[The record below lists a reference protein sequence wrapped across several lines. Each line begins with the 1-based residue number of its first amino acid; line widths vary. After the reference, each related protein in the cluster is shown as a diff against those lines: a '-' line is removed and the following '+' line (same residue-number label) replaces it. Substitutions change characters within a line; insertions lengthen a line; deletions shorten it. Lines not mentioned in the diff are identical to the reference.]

1 MKKKNLVIALAAAAA
16 AAALAGCSS
25 QQAET
30 TAAETTAA
38 ETTAEETEETAAEET
53 EETSEEAAD
62 SGETTAAEAD
72 GAESE
77 TLEAVANMSPDG
89 DLAKVINAGKI
100 VLGTSPD
107 FAPWEFQDVSSGT
120 TEYVGSDIELAK
132 YIAQRLGVELE
143 IRPMEFGA
151 ILQGLASDT
160 IDIGISGFA
169 YTEERAEAANL
180 SDPYNQ
186 DSAAGQGILV
196 LKDQTA
202 DYNSADA
209 FAGKRIAAQNA
220 SLQMQLV
227 QAQLPSDVSIQPVT
241 TVSEGVLMLIN
252 GRVDAVAVSG
262 DNGLSLSDS
271 YPEVGMADFKFDYE
285 NDGNVVAIKKGNDEL
300 TAAVNE
306 IMADVNEN
314 GLYEQWKAE
323 ATELAQSLGIET
335 N

>member
-1 MKKKNLVIALAAAAA
+1 MIMKKKNLILAATAAA
-16 AAALAGCSS
+16 MIAAMTGCSGG
-25 QQAET
+25 AEET

-38 ETTAEETEETAAEET
+38 ETTAAETEAEET
-53 EETSEEAAD
+53 EET
-62 SGETTAAEAD
+62 TAAEAEETEAAGEETEA
-72 GAESE
+72 GAENG
-77 TLEAVANMSPDG
+77 TLEAVANMSADG
-89 DLAKVINAGKI
+89 ELAQIIEAGKI

-143 IRPMEFGA
+143 IKPMEFGA
-151 ILQGLASDT
+151 ILQALASDT
-160 IDIGISGFA
+160 IDMGISGFA
-169 YTEERAEAANL
+169 YTEERAEAAGL

-186 DSAAGQGILV
+186 NSAAGQGILV

-202 DYNSADA
+202 DYNAA
-209 FAGKRIAAQNA
+209 ETFAGKKIAAQNA

-227 QAQLPSDVSIQPVT
+227 QAQLPADVEIQPVT

-262 DNGLSLSDS
+262 DNGISLSES
-271 YPEVGMADFKFDYE
+271 YPEVAMAEFKFDYE
-285 NDGNVVAIKKGNDEL
+285 NDGNVVAVKKGEDEL
-300 TAAVNE
+300 LGAINE
-306 IMADVNEN
+306 IMADVNSE
-314 GLYEQWKAE
+314 GLYEQWKAD
-323 ATELAQSLGIET
+323 AVELAQSLGIET